1 LENSAHS
8 SSFFMPDTAADP
20 STASQPTFSS
30 RVLVFLSTGFGLAT
44 LTPVAPG
51 TVGAI
56 LGVPL
61 AIGLM
66 HIPAIGFIPAAA
78 IQAIIIVVLI
88 IAGIPI
94 CNAGQRAFNVKDPSQ
109 VVWDELV
116 TMPIVFWLLPPA
128 MLLDLG
134 VLVVGFALHR
144 LLDILKP
151 PPLAQLERLPGGI
164 GIMADDVLAGIIACP
179 ILQALVAVGFV
190 GGA

>member
-1 LENSAHS
+1 
-8 SSFFMPDTAADP
+8 MPDTAAEP
-20 STASQPTFSS
+20 PAASSPTFGS

-44 LTPVAPG
+44 LAPVAPG

-61 AIGLM
+61 AMLLM
-66 HIPAIGFIPAAA
+66 QIPAIGFIPAAV
-78 IQAIIIVVLI
+78 IQAIIIIGLI

-94 CNAGQRAFNVKDPSQ
+94 CQAGQQAFNVKDPSQ
-109 VVWDELV
+109 VVWDEFV

-128 MLLDLG
+128 MLLNLG
-134 VLVVGFALHR
+134 VLIVGFALHR

-164 GIMADDVLAGIIACP
+164 GIMADDVLAGIIACA
-179 ILQALVAVGFV
+179 ILQALIAVGFV
-190 GGA
+190 GGI